1 MQYLD
6 PSEYV
11 SFGLSADTAD
21 ALVTAASALI
31 DSACRRLSLAI
42 TQYVECLTVRRHGTV
57 QLSYG
62 PLAPLIPAM
71 SAIVDIRVRMR
82 RPTADVFSPLAFE
95 LATFTTAGT
104 WTDLNPSQ
112 VYVSPDGL
120 LHFMP
125 SLLTGTVAEAAV
137 TYTAGYAAVP
147 VPVKVACAQI
157 VRNAQA
163 TPALTV
169 KQQRIDTLQLEY
181 FSGTLLDADVLRLL
195 QPYVAE
201 RVG

>member
-11 SFGLSADTAD
+11 SFGLSAETSD
-21 ALVTAASALI
+21 ALVTAASAMI
-31 DSACRRLSLAI
+31 DSVCKRLTLAV
-42 TQYVECLTVRRHGTV
+42 TQYVECISVRRHGTL
-57 QLSYG
+57 QLSFG
-62 PLAPLIPAM
+62 PLAALAPAT

-82 RPTADVFSPLAFE
+82 KPSADLFSPLAYE
-95 LATFTTAGT
+95 LAVFSTAGT
-104 WTDLNPSQ
+104 WTDLDPSQ
-112 VYVSPDGL
+112 VFVSPDGL
-120 LHFMP
+120 LHFQP
-125 SLLTGTVAEAAV
+125 SLLTGAVAEAAV
-137 TYTAGYAAVP
+137 TYTAGYADVP
-147 VPVKVACAQI
+147 VPVKIACAQI

-163 TPALTV
+163 TPALNVRRQTV
-169 KQQRIDTLQLEY
+169 DSLQMEY